1 MEIQEQI
8 SRQRVKHI
16 VDSYQLQGSDGEM
29 FDDYLEEL
37 MQIYPLPLIELA
49 IVETIV
55 NSWLNVPLVKGSLF
69 LTQAHQR
76 LKSWAESQPII
87 STLTPEQFQQI
98 TGLDPST
105 VFGAELPPPQT
116 TRPLA

>member
-16 VDSYQLQGSDGEM
+16 VDSYQLQSDDGET

-49 IVETIV
+49 IAETLV
-55 NSWLNVPLVKGSLF
+55 DNWLNVPLVKGVSF
-69 LTQAHQR
+69 LAQVHQR
-76 LKSWAESQPII
+76 LKSWEASPSIV
-87 STLTPEQFQQI
+87 STITPEQFQQI
-98 TGLDPST
+98 TGLDPSP
-105 VFGAELPPPQT
+105 VFGVEFPPPQT